1 VAIKAGEKPS
11 GPPQPA
17 FSRRIPLFVFLAPL
31 GLVAISGAVIAAVV
45 MRSEDALD
53 SLEPRVGL
61 AAPTSSAA
69 AHASASASWSAPW
82 SASASALAS
91 SLPVPGSASAS
102 TSALIQAEPPP
113 PVVATAPAGELAA
126 AKSRGSAA
134 LVPLIRKYPSD
145 PALLEAIA
153 LAYAKEKNLKQA
165 IEYVRQLFAIAP
177 AAVNNPEIRPV
188 IFRAANSTADAST
201 PAFALMTTDM
211 GTAGPDLMYELLIAP
226 GVGNRP
232 KEQAKAALL
241 KAQKTT
247 SPALRIALQLKTAK
261 PCERK
266 ALFASAKAEGDARS
280 LHYLKPLV
288 STTGCRSGFFS
299 STGADCHPCLGPRA
313 ELREAISAIEQR
325 ISSQP
330 KD

>member
-1 VAIKAGEKPS
+1 MAVKASDKPS
-11 GPPQPA
+11 GAPQPA
-17 FSRRIPLFVFLAPL
+17 FSRRTPLFVFLAPV
-31 GLVAISGAVIAAVV
+31 GLVAISAAVITAVV
-45 MRSEDALD
+45 MRGEHALD
-53 SLEPRVGL
+53 PLETHGGL

-69 AHASASASWSAPW
+69 AVASTSASASASAAP
-82 SASASALAS
+82 SALAS
-91 SLPVPGSASAS
+91 SPSVPGSASAPA
-102 TSALIQAEPPP
+102 SALIQAEPPP
-113 PVVATAPAGELAA
+113 VAVATAPANELGA
-126 AKSRGSAA
+126 AKARGSAA
-134 LVPLIRKYPSD
+134 LVPLTRKYPGD
-145 PALLEAIA
+145 PAVLEATA
-153 LAYAKEKNLKQA
+153 LAYAKEKNLGKA

-177 AAVNNPEIRPV
+177 AAVNNPDIRPV
-188 IFRAANSTADAST
+188 ILKAANSTADAST
-201 PAFALMTTDM
+201 PAFALMTNDM

-232 KEQAKAALL
+232 KEQAKTALS

-247 SPALRIALQLKTAK
+247 SPALRIALLLKAAK

-266 ALFASAKAEGDARS
+266 ALFPQAKSDGDARS

-313 ELREAISAIEQR
+313 ELRETISAIEQR
-325 ISSQP
+325 MAQP